1 MNDKNDMARVDT
13 EREARID
20 TEREA
25 RVDTEPGSVSTRADA
40 TQRVRILS
48 KTVSDRIAAGEVVER
63 PASIV
68 KELIENAI
76 DAGATAIS
84 VEIREGG
91 LQLIRVGD
99 NGSGMTRDDAEL
111 SVERFATSKIS
122 SERDLQTARTLGFR
136 GEALPSIAAVSQ
148 FEMLTRDKDNVQG
161 TRIRIVDE
169 KKEIDVAGA
178 PIGTLI
184 TARELFYNVP
194 ARKKFLKAPL
204 RETELVTK
212 IVSQYA
218 LAYPRIGF
226 RLAVDGKDSLLAPP
240 SSALERIGAVW
251 SREAASEMIA
261 VEYDSF
267 DLKVRGFISK
277 PSFAR
282 ASREWQNFFVNG
294 RPIRSGLLAVML
306 ERPYAGRLPASELAK
321 IRHPLAVIHIELD
334 PQYVDVN
341 VHPRKAEVR
350 FFQERSIY
358 GATQQAV
365 EHALRDFP
373 FTQNAEGMEWP
384 FANVP
389 ESSFGAL
396 RETQAEY
403 RAGTWRALGQIHN
416 TYLLA
421 QTPDGFV
428 IVDQHAAQEQIY
440 FERLTGGGQET
451 AISTLQS
458 PVISLMPNEALLVN
472 AHLDEYRALGID
484 VEPFG
489 ANTFRV
495 NALPNFVKLS
505 AREALDILVME
516 HDKYRALEGE
526 ALRDKLASK
535 LACVSALKA
544 GDALTLEQQQ
554 NLLNELLEIY
564 SPATCPHGR
573 PTFVYVTLEE
583 LERRFLR
590 S

>member
-1 MNDKNDMARVDT
+1 MSDSNNAEGRVGT
-13 EREARID
+13 ERAWV
-20 TEREA
+20 A
-25 RVDTEPGSVSTRADA
+25 TEPGSVA
-40 TQRVRILS
+40 THARHVHILS
-48 KTVSDRIAAGEVVER
+48 KIVSDRIAAGEVVER

-76 DAGATAIS
+76 DAGGTAIS

-91 LQLIRVGD
+91 LQMIRVGD
-99 NGSGMTRDDAEL
+99 NGSGMTREDAEL

-122 SERDLQTARTLGFR
+122 SERDLQTVRTLGFR

-148 FEMLTRDKDNVQG
+148 FEMLTRNKDNVQG

-169 KKEIDVAGA
+169 KKELDVAGA
-178 PIGTLI
+178 PTGTLI

-212 IVSQYA
+212 VVAQYA
-218 LAYPRIGF
+218 LAYPNIGF

-240 SSALERIGAVW
+240 SSPLERIGAVW
-251 SREAASEMIA
+251 SREAASEMLA

-282 ASREWQNFFVNG
+282 ASRDWQNFFVNG

-306 ERPYAGRLPASELAK
+306 ERPYAGRLLPN
-321 IRHPLAVIHIELD
+321 RHPLAVIHIELD

-350 FFQERSIY
+350 FMQERSIY
-358 GATQQAV
+358 GAVQQAV

-373 FTQNAEGMEWP
+373 ITQNADGMEWP

-396 RETQAEY
+396 REAQAEY

-421 QTPDGFV
+421 QTPDGFA
-428 IVDQHAAQEQIY
+428 IVDQHAAQEQIF
-440 FERLTGGGQET
+440 FEWGTGDRGQ
-451 AISTLQS
+451 AAVISSHDDFHRTS
-458 PVISLMPNEALLVN
+458 PPVISLMPNEASLVN

-495 NALPNFVKLS
+495 NALPSFVKLS
-505 AREALDILVME
+505 AREVLDTLVFE

-554 NLLNELLEIY
+554 NLLNELLQIY

-573 PTFVYVTLEE
+573 PTFVCVTLEE

-590 S
+590 R